1 MRELSLFSGYGGF
14 SLGLKLSGINTRT
27 VAYVEWEKYPQ
38 EIIKAR
44 INDGILDDAP
54 VFGDVSTFNG
64 EQFRGLV
71 DIITAGFPCPPFS
84 QAGKRRGTDDP
95 RNKWPDTL
103 RVISEVRP
111 KYVLL
116 ENVPGILTASKSKG
130 TPSYGA
136 VVVGQLAEVG
146 YDCFWEV
153 IGADDVGAPHRR
165 KRWICFGVLGNPQ
178 SERGE
183 RRGSGERGEQAQCTE
198 KISGWDGSG
207 DVVNP
212 SSGRHRESQEEV
224 RTGGNTLEYADGNVA
239 HDEGGGHRGGTG
251 AQRGVHQR
259 IVQSEEQGRSE
270 VGSEVEGRSREL
282 GNGDDTGDSS
292 PRLLD
297 QPNGEWTTEAQEGQ
311 DQSLFGSSRPVSAT
325 YNELADGSVEGLQ
338 GGIGNH
344 SGEERQTGPPVAHAG
359 TTVRSQ
365 TGRSSRDMDKELADG
380 DSQRGRGG
388 ATDGQHAEDVGESSQ
403 STGCD
408 RGYPQWPP
416 RPNDT
421 DGWRSI
427 LTDRPDLAPALTK
440 DALASICGV
449 ADGPTH
455 RVNRLKATGNGIVPL
470 VVTAFLRR
478 LKRKEV

>member
-54 VFGDVSTFNG
+54 IFGDVSTFRG
-64 EQFRGLV
+64 EQFRGVV

-84 QAGKRRGTDDP
+84 VAGKQRGTDDA

-224 RTGGNTLEYADGNVA
+224 RTGGNTLEYADRNVA
-239 HDEGGGHRGGTG
+239 YDEGVGHRGGTG
-251 AQRGVHQR
+251 TQRGVHQR

-282 GNGDDTGDSS
+282 
-292 PRLLD
+292 
-297 QPNGEWTTEAQEGQ
+297 
-311 DQSLFGSSRPVSAT
+311 
-325 YNELADGSVEGLQ
+325 ADGSVEGLQ

-344 SGEERQTGPPVAHAG
+344 SGEERQTGTPVEHDG
-359 TTVRSQ
+359 NTVRSQ
-365 TGRSSRDMDKELADG
+365 TGRSSRDMDKELADD

-388 ATDGQHAEDVGESSQ
+388 ATHGQHAEDVGESSQ
-403 STGCD
+403 ATGCD

-421 DGWRSI
+421 DGWISV

-470 VVTAFLRR
+470 VVAAFLRR